1 MRDTRPKFRSVVAP
15 DAPLIRAW
23 RHVGMADERAGLLNQ
38 KGTLNK
44 LTTSVKD
51 AIEQVA
57 ERIGGVDRMV
67 EWVQE
72 DPENERVFWVSI
84 YPKLLPV
91 QLAGDKYNPVRG
103 DITFTWTPPA
113 D

>member
-1 MRDTRPKFRSVVAP
+1 MTAACARFALPGHRK
-15 DAPLIRAW
+15 
-23 RHVGMADERAGLLNQ
+23 VGGRK

-67 EWVQE
+67 E
-72 DPENERVFWVSI
+72 
-84 YPKLLPV
+84 
-91 QLAGDKYNPVRG
+91 
-103 DITFTWTPPA
+103 
-113 D
+113 

>member
-1 MRDTRPKFRSVVAP
+1 MTAACARFALPGHRK
-15 DAPLIRAW
+15 
-23 RHVGMADERAGLLNQ
+23 VGGRK

-72 DPENERVFWVSI
+72 DPENERVLWVSI
-84 YPKLLPV
+84 YPKLL
-91 QLAGDKYNPVRG
+91 AG
-103 DITFTWTPPA
+103 PA
-113 D
+113 R

>member
-1 MRDTRPKFRSVVAP
+1 MTTFAP
-15 DAPLIRAW
+15 GHRK
-23 RHVGMADERAGLLNQ
+23 VGGRK

-103 DITFTWTPPA
+103 DVTFTWKQPA

>member
-1 MRDTRPKFRSVVAP
+1 MMFARGHKK
-15 DAPLIRAW
+15 
-23 RHVGMADERAGLLNQ
+23 VGGRQ
-38 KGTLNK
+38 IGTPNR
-44 LTTSVKD
+44 LTITVKD

-72 DPENERVFWVSI
+72 NPENERVFWMSI

-91 QLAGDKYNPVRG
+91 QLAGDQQNPVRG
-103 DITFTWTPPA
+103 NVTFTWMSPETPP
-113 D
+113 

>member
-1 MRDTRPKFRSVVAP
+1 
-15 DAPLIRAW
+15 
-23 RHVGMADERAGLLNQ
+23 
-38 KGTLNK
+38 
-44 LTTSVKD
+44 LTTTVKD

-72 DPENERVFWVSI
+72 DPANERVFWMSI

-91 QLAGDKYNPVRG
+91 QLAGDANPLRG
-103 DITFTWTPPA
+103 DITFTWKPPN
-113 D
+113 

>member
-1 MRDTRPKFRSVVAP
+1 MRLGPFFVRK
-15 DAPLIRAW
+15 
-23 RHVGMADERAGLLNQ
+23 

-57 ERIGGVDRMV
+57 ERIGGVDGLV

-91 QLAGDKYNPVRG
+91 QLAGDQQNPVRG
-103 DITFTWTPPA
+103 NVTFTWKQPA